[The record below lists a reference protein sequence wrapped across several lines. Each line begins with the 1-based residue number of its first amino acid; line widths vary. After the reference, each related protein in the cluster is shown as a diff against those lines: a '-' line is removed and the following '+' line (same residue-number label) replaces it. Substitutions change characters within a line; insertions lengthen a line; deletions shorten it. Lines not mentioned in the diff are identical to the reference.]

1 MENIIITPFAEN
13 YVRLKAADG
22 YRLFSSRLNRFV
34 SDAVVKE
41 NETNQFSAV
50 AV

>member
-1 MENIIITPFAEN
+1 MENIIITPFIDD
-13 YVRLKAADG
+13 YVRVKAADG
-22 YRLFSSRLNRFV
+22 YRLYSSRLDRFV

-41 NETNQFSAV
+41 TDTNQFSAV

>member
-1 MENIIITPFAEN
+1 MDNIIITPFADN

-22 YRLFSSRLNRFV
+22 YRLFSSKLNRFV

-41 NETNQFSAV
+41 NEIHQFSAV